1 MSNLRVQFLL
11 VQKNHATFHELKT
24 IYYIINFPFFLE
36 CHAMLITRA
45 EHVINSRSLIG
56 KHNHVTVAEVEFIIA
71 AKSVG
76 TTVLQPRIMY
86 ARGFNY
92 GSQDYGHYNAPYHLS
107 QQNSLHHPPYHEPY
121 IYNAPHYTFNAFP
134 RTPSPF
140 NHIPPSAPSAIH
152 YPSESLLPDLTVS
165 RQSCE
170 THCHFYTP
178 PSLTSH
184 PVATPPE
191 PFIRREEDDE
201 QAVDETSVSEKL
213 ADSCYQGE

>member
-1 MSNLRVQFLL
+1 
-11 VQKNHATFHELKT
+11 
-24 IYYIINFPFFLE
+24 
-36 CHAMLITRA
+36 MLITRA

-121 IYNAPHYTFNAFP
+121 IYNAPCYTFNAFP

-152 YPSESLLPDLTVS
+152 YPSESRLPDLTVS
-165 RQSCE
+165 RQSYE

-191 PFIRREEDDE
+191 PFIRREKDDE

>member
-76 TTVLQPRIMY
+76 TTVLQPRKMY

-92 GSQDYGHYNAPYHLS
+92 GSQGYGHYNAPYHLS
-107 QQNSLHHPPYHEPY
+107 QQNSLHHPPYQPY
-121 IYNAPHYTFNAFP
+121 IYNAPPYTFNAFP
-134 RTPSPF
+134 RTNPSPF

-152 YPSESLLPDLTVS
+152 YPSE
-165 RQSCE
+165 
-170 THCHFYTP
+170 THCHYYTP
-178 PSLTSH
+178 PSLTQQ

-191 PFIRREEDDE
+191 PLIHREKDVE
-201 QAVDETSVSEKL
+201 QTVHETSVSEKL
-213 ADSCYQGE
+213 ADNCYQGE

>member
-56 KHNHVTVAEVEFIIA
+56 KHNHVTVAEDEFIIA

-76 TTVLQPRIMY
+76 TTVLQPRKMY

-92 GSQDYGHYNAPYHLS
+92 GSQGYGHYTAPYHLS
-107 QQNSLHHPPYHEPY
+107 QQNSLHHPPYQPY
-121 IYNAPHYTFNAFP
+121 IYNAPCYTFNSFP

-140 NHIPPSAPSAIH
+140 NHIPPSAPS
-152 YPSESLLPDLTVS
+152 
-165 RQSCE
+165 
-170 THCHFYTP
+170 P

-191 PFIRREEDDE
+191 PFIRREKDDE